1 MASHLTFIMSISSGI
16 IYWPLLGSYLS
27 RFFVD
32 AGPLQVV
39 VLLSLSFC
47 RDTDSCITPRFG
59 SFQTAVSLPDRWSF
73 PDSCLTLVCFRDTNS
88 LCPTLVCFRC
98 TNHFQTVVS
107 LPDLVI
113 AKQMSR
119 SQIWP
124 FPNNCLTPRFGH
136 FQITVSLPDIGP
148 FQTAFS
154 LPSVF
159 EILTLSKQLSH
170 SQILALSRQLSLSR
184 LF

>member
-1 MASHLTFIMSISSGI
+1 MLLNPMLSSLLQYQRIYFVLKLTMASHLTFIMSISSGI

-73 PDSCLTLVCFRDTNS
+73 PDSCLTLVYFRDTNS

-124 FPNNCLTPRFGH
+124 FPNNCLTPRFWPY
-136 FQITVSLPDIGP
+136 PDSCLSP
-148 FQTAFS
+148 VCFKRCK
-154 LPSVF
+154 
-159 EILTLSKQLSH
+159 ILT
-170 SQILALSRQLSLSR
+170 
-184 LF
+184 